1 VRHSAPVKRTI
12 DEFEIDDDPS
22 RIDRDAAWAW
32 LSTQAYWGRWRR
44 REHLEAQFDSAWRVV
59 GVYRGPDMVGSAR
72 AVSDG
77 VAFAYLA
84 DVWVHESA
92 RGRGLGKALVEE
104 IVAGGPGMRWVL
116 HTKDAEGLYQRFGF
130 RPADATVWE
139 RPAAMSSGDG
149 PGPS

>member
-1 VRHSAPVKRTI
+1 VKRTI
-12 DEFEIDDDPS
+12 DEFETDDDPA

-32 LSTQAYWGRWRR
+32 LSTEAYWGRWRE

-59 GVYRGPDMVGSAR
+59 GAYRGPVMLGSAR

-84 DVWVHESA
+84 DVWVDGSV
-92 RGRGLGKALVEE
+92 RGRGLGKALV
-104 IVAGGPGMRWVL
+104 AHMLADAPPMRWVL
-116 HTKDAEGLYQRFGF
+116 HTKDAEGLYQRYGF

-139 RPAAMSSGDG
+139 RPMSS
-149 PGPS
+149 